1 MVNCAHH
8 SLKCQ
13 CEESDICG
21 SFSANLI
28 IDREVFYVHLHPLL
42 SDFFLFSVSRVC
54 RLLLSFFSSAGG
66 TFGLVEFM
74 PFGCSALIRSF
85 KSAGHKL

>member
-21 SFSANLI
+21 SFSANFL

-42 SDFFLFSVSRVC
+42 SDFFLFSVRAGA
-54 RLLLSFFSSAGG
+54 LLG
-66 TFGLVEFM
+66 TSLKAELAI
-74 PFGCSALIRSF
+74 PTCLLAEN
-85 KSAGHKL
+85 